1 MASSSAFQCHRMLIT
16 ARFCSCTRH
25 NIKLEVR
32 DLNSC
37 PHNSH
42 LWVQLPLR
50 ALHFDEEARWH
61 KGVVACALWVA
72 SLPHHKARV
81 GLQKELHPLLA
92 LCPHLFFYLAVL
104 DLSCCTCGL
113 VP

>member
-1 MASSSAFQCHRMLIT
+1 MASPSAFQCHRMLVT
-16 ARFCSCTRH
+16 ARFYSCTRH

-61 KGVVACALWVA
+61 KEVVVCGSFTVCSQIYPLTTDFLLCCA
-72 SLPHHKARV
+72 
-81 GLQKELHPLLA
+81 
-92 LCPHLFFYLAVL
+92 
-104 DLSCCTCGL
+104 
-113 VP
+113 